1 MVKDINSKSLKLQL
15 DIFHLQLLEGN
26 LTNRIKELLPY
37 TGMYSFV
44 LCNCRH
50 KITSRLSF
58 YQVTFKFLKRHIVTH
73 PIAKERSIIVTF

>member
-26 LTNRIKELLPY
+26 LTNRIKELLPH
-37 TGMYSFV
+37 TGMYS
-44 LCNCRH
+44 LCNLRH
-50 KITSRLSF
+50 QIITRLSG